1 MTGLTIFQVTVGLN
15 AAQTDTGAIQALVG
29 GVPGGQANVTAG
41 ANTLSFTLAWDE
53 TLDGDFPSSLSF
65 QFTGAGGNSLTFTS
79 ISINGQSV
87 SLGTYLDNTT
97 INTGTQFG
105 TVTIGAP
112 IRHFFGRQEPDV
124 GDPAD
129 IRANP
134 GNVLGT
140 DLGHPGDTTA
150 NVTVLP
156 NVASAIEGSN
166 GRDIIYGSDFADR
179 VNAGDGDDS
188 VAGNNGGDTLFGGAG
203 NDMIAGGAG
212 DDSIFGGLGD
222 DLLFGNAGADLIQG
236 QGGNNVLNGGDGD
249 DTLVGGANNDVLF
262 GGADDDLITGG
273 NGNDALYGDDGDDL
287 LSGGN
292 GEDQGWGGAG
302 NDTLSGG
309 NGNDT
314 LYGDADDDML
324 SGGAG
329 NDVLYG
335 DDGTGVSADGADI
348 IMGGVGND
356 RIYGGLGNDV
366 LLGEAGNDTL
376 LGQDGDDVLIGG
388 AGADSLDG
396 GAGVDIIYGTSIDTA
411 VATALVAQGGRP
423 DVSFGMSGNSFYKVV
438 LGSFDYAT
446 AAAAAA
452 ADTLNGVAG
461 HLVAITSAA
470 EQATINELVAA
481 AGGTGQFWTGAS
493 DSAQESV
500 WSWQAGPEA
509 GRWFSNNAGASQ
521 ANFFTYWQGGAPGAE
536 DYQALNADNSGY
548 WTANAS
554 TATFGYIIEW
564 DATSM
569 SADTGADLLTGG
581 ADNDILY
588 GGAGDNTIDG
598 GDGGDQIYGIAGN
611 NLLLGGAGADLIVGG
626 TGADIIRAGAGSDAI
641 DGGTGTDTWDASDA
655 TGSVVVSNFFG
666 LMLAAND
673 GFGAVSELLQSI
685 ENITG
690 GAFGDTIEA
699 NYGNN
704 VLIGGGGT
712 DLLTHVNST
721 GGVTVNLALTTAQNT
736 GTTGTDTISG
746 FENLTG
752 SGYADTLTGDIGV
765 NVISGGVGNDVI
777 DGGDGT
783 AIDTLDGGAGTN
795 TLSYASLTGGS
806 GVVVNLSTVSV
817 SGGGGADSIAGFLNI
832 AGSTYSD
839 VLTGDTGA
847 NVIAGGDGNDTLDGL
862 AGIDVMSGGN
872 GNDTLISDT
881 GADTMTGDAG
891 DDLFS
896 MANGEFD
903 AGETIDGGTGTDT
916 ISMFNAT
923 TVDYT
928 TGSLANI
935 ETLSGSTGNDAVT
948 MGVAQFTGFSAIDL
962 AGGTTDAITVTV
974 VGTADVSAG
983 SAPTLSNAE
992 NGSLTGSTGNDTLTI
1007 TGAQLDAIIA
1017 GSGTVNFNGG
1027 TADTLNLK
1035 STSTDLNT
1043 LGGTDA
1049 WIQGLEVISASA
1061 NTAGVAI
1068 SLSNQTEGF
1077 TITGGSGGD
1086 TITGGSGIDTITG
1099 GTGADVLNGGSG
1111 NDVFNIATGDFVTG
1125 DSITGGAGTADTI
1138 VLTTAGSTADF
1149 SLGTLATVETLTGSA
1164 GDDTL
1169 TLSATQYA
1177 GVLSAVNF
1185 STGNDLLY
1193 VRAIGTMDISAAT
1206 AATLTG
1212 VDTGN
1217 LVGSSG
1223 DDTLTITGAQLD
1235 AILAGFLPSVQM
1247 AGGTDTLN
1255 LTSNSA
1261 RLNAVANLGGGW
1273 GNTLLNSIEVISAS
1287 AATAAV
1293 TLNMALQTEGFT
1305 LIGGTGSDI
1314 ITGGTGNDTLFG
1326 GAGTDT
1332 LTGGAGD
1339 DVIHPGGTAGA
1350 GNTEVVDGGA
1360 GVDTIDFSDI
1370 TPVGGHSVYISW
1382 LGVSYIFD
1390 DGFGSD
1396 PYILSNFENVTG
1408 SSAND
1413 ILDLARDT
1421 VNSIVAGGLGDDTL
1435 SGGGGNNTLDGGSG
1449 NDTASY
1455 GNTFGVTTGI
1465 VANLALGTGQVT
1477 NNGAYGGS
1485 GVDTLVGIE
1494 QLYGSA
1500 YNDTI
1505 TGSSGNDILSGAAG
1519 NDTIDAGAGDDT
1531 VDGGTGNDILTG
1543 GSGTDT
1549 VSYGSVGG
1557 AVTFSLATTTAQ
1569 NTGGG
1574 GTDTVSGFENITGS
1588 NSADTLTGNSNANTI
1603 NGGGGNDT
1611 LTGGAG
1617 NDYLDGGAGSA
1628 DIASYATS
1636 TASVTVNLTTGTAS
1650 DGLGGTDTLVNIEGI
1665 LGSAQADVLTGGAG
1679 NDTFFFSLGNDGIEG
1694 GGGTNTYDL
1703 STAPGGV
1710 AVGYFGS
1717 VYLSAYGG
1725 HVTFLTN
1732 IQNING
1738 SGFNDVIEGTTG
1750 NNIMTGGA
1758 GTDTLTYTTST
1769 YDATAGVTVSLAAT
1783 TAQNTGGAG
1792 TDTVSGF
1799 ENLTGTGFADTLTG
1813 TTGANVIDGGNG
1825 NDVLH
1830 GNGGND
1836 VLTGGAGNDVIYS
1849 ESTAATTVAAILAA
1863 NSGIGLQYNAETGNF
1878 YRYINSGISTYA
1890 AARNE
1895 AAAATLSGVSGTA
1908 GDGHVLTINS
1918 SDEFDFVRNTINIS
1932 GGTWLGIGD
1941 QAAVN
1946 AYAGGGGAE
1955 GTWKYLEG
1963 PEAGTTLYTGS
1974 AARLGYFVNTSNFS
1988 GAMNNATNDYAM
2000 MRNSDQWAEQD
2011 GSESDHRVIEWDG
2024 QLVFNG
2030 VTKDT
2035 ATIDGGAGADT
2046 LYGGDG
2052 KDIFLFMAATAGTGA
2067 NADAIYNF
2075 NASVDVLDLSNLL
2088 TGYSGAS
2095 NPNDFVFFKTVGS
2108 DTEVKVDTNGGGGM
2122 TESNYATYAIIKGV
2136 TGIDVDD
2143 WAHRGIL
2150 DLA

>member
-1 MTGLTIFQVTVGLN
+1 LTIFQVTVGLN

-150 NVTVLP
+150 NVTIVP
-156 NVASAIEGSN
+156 NVASPPAIEGSN

-249 DTLVGGANNDVLF
+249 DTLVGGANNDILF
-262 GGADDDLITGG
+262 GGADDDMLSGG
-273 NGNDALYGDDGDDL
+273 NGNDALYGDDGADL

-292 GEDQGWGGAG
+292 GIDTGWGGAG
-302 NDTLSGG
+302 NDTLAGG
-309 NGNDT
+309 AGNDT

-335 DDGTGVSADGADI
+335 DDGTNVSADGADI
-348 IMGGVGND
+348 IMGGTGVD
-356 RIYGGLGNDV
+356 IIRGGLGNDI
-366 LLGEAGNDTL
+366 LLGEADVDSL
-376 LGQDGDDVLIGG
+376 YGQDGDDVLIGG
-388 AGADSLDG
+388 AGADILDG
-396 GAGVDIIYGTSIDTA
+396 GDGADILYGTSIDTA
-411 VATALVAQGGRP
+411 TATALVAQGGRP
-423 DVSFGMSGNSFYKVV
+423 DVSFGMSSNSFYKVV

-481 AGGTGQFWTGAS
+481 AGGTGQFWMGGYDAGIWGEGVWMWTG
-493 DSAQESV
+493 
-500 WSWQAGPEA
+500 GPESLQQ
-509 GRWFSNNAGASQ
+509 FSNNAGAPVSG
-521 ANFFTYWQGGAPGAE
+521 FFNYWQGGAPANSTGLE
-536 DYQALNADNSGY
+536 DYAALNSSNSGY

-554 TATFGYIIEW
+554 TATFGYVIEW
-564 DATSM
+564 DGISF

-581 ADNDILY
+581 NGDDVVYGGNGSNTFDGGSGNDRLY
-588 GGAGDNTIDG
+588 GGSGDD
-598 GDGGDQIYGIAGN
+598 
-611 NLLLGGAGADLIVGG
+611 LFKGGAGVDNYYGGGG
-626 TGADIIRAGAGSDAI
+626 TN
-641 DGGTGTDTWDASDA
+641 TYDASTA
-655 TGSVVVSNFFG
+655 TGSVVITNYLGVLLLSTDDG
-666 LMLAAND
+666 YGAAETYL
-673 GFGAVSELLQSI
+673 GIS
-685 ENITG
+685 NITG
-690 GAFGDTIEA
+690 GAFNDTIEGGS
-699 NYGNN
+699 GNS
-704 VLIGGGGT
+704 VLIGNGGT
-712 DLLTHVNST
+712 DLLTYANAAA
-721 GGVTVNLALTTAQNT
+721 GVTVNLATTTAQAT
-736 GTTGTDTISG
+736 GGSGSDTISG

-752 SGYADTLTGDIGV
+752 SGFADTLTGDTGV
-765 NVISGGVGNDVI
+765 NVIDGGNGDDVI

-783 AIDTLDGGAGTN
+783 AVDTLDGGAGTN

-817 SGGGGADSIAGFLNI
+817 SGGGGADSIASFLNI

-928 TGSLANI
+928 TGVLAGL
-935 ETLSGSTGNDAVT
+935 ETLSGSTGVDTVT
-948 MGVAQFTGFSAIDL
+948 MSAAQWSAFTVIDL
-962 AGGTTDAITVTV
+962 TGGATDKMV
-974 VGTADVSAG
+974 VLASGTANISGG
-983 SAPTLSNAE
+983 SAPALSNTESATLS
-992 NGSLTGSTGNDTLTI
+992 GSAGADTLTL
-1007 TGAQLDAIIA
+1007 TGAQLNALFGSA
-1017 GSGTVNFNGG
+1017 GTKLIDLLGG
-1027 TADTLNLK
+1027 ADTLNLS
-1035 STSTDLNT
+1035 STSTTLN
-1043 LGGTDA
+1043 
-1049 WIQGLEVISASA
+1049 GLTNGQIANLEAISAASA
-1061 NTAGVAI
+1061 GAGVVI
-1068 SLSNQTEGF
+1068 TVSSQSEGF
-1077 TITGGSGGD
+1077 TITGSTFAD
-1086 TITGGSGIDTITG
+1086 TITGGSGADTITG
-1099 GTGADVLNGGSG
+1099 GAGADTLDGGNG
-1111 NDVFNIATGDFVTG
+1111 NDVFNVANGDFVSG
-1125 DSITGGAGTADTI
+1125 DSITGGADTDTI
-1138 VLTTAGSTADF
+1138 VLTTVGATADF
-1149 SLGTLATVETLTGSA
+1149 SLGTLASVETITATSGNDFVTVL
-1164 GDDTL
+1164 
-1169 TLSATQYA
+1169 ATQYA
-1177 GVLSAVNF
+1177 DVLSTINLGSAGTDTFRV
-1185 STGNDLLY
+1185 Y
-1193 VRAIGTMDISAAT
+1193 VSGTMDISAAT
-1206 AATLTG
+1206 AATVTG
-1212 VDTGN
+1212 S
-1217 LVGSSG
+1217 GSIFGQLWGSGG
-1223 DDTLTITGAQLD
+1223 DDTITMTGAQLD
-1235 AILAGFLPSVQM
+1235 AILAGFVPALNM
-1247 AGGTDTLN
+1247 MGGTDTIN

-1261 RLNAVANLGGGW
+1261 RLNVVATLGGGL
-1273 GNTLLNSIEVISAS
+1273 GNSQIAGVEVISAS

-1293 TLNMALQTEGFT
+1293 TLNMSLQSEGMT
-1305 LIGGTGSDI
+1305 LTGGSGTDV
-1314 ITGGTGNDTLFG
+1314 ITGGTGNDVIQG

-1382 LGVSYIFD
+1382 FGVSYIFD

-1396 PYILSNFENVTG
+1396 LYALSNFENVTG

-1455 GNTFGVTTGI
+1455 GNTLGVTTGI

-1519 NDTIDAGAGDDT
+1519 NDTIDAGDGDDT

-1557 AVTFSLATTTAQ
+1557 AVTFNLATTTAQ
-1569 NTGGG
+1569 NTGGA

-1611 LTGGAG
+1611 LIGAAG
-1617 NDYLDGGAGSA
+1617 NDYLDGGAGTA
-1628 DIASYATS
+1628 DIASYSTS
-1636 TASVTVNLTTGTAS
+1636 TAGVTVNLTTGTAS

-1665 LGSAQADVLTGGAG
+1665 LGSAQADVLTGSAG
-1679 NDTFFFSLGNDGIEG
+1679 NDTFFFSLGNDGIDG
-1694 GGGTNTYDL
+1694 GAGTNTYDL

-1710 AVGYFGS
+1710 TVGYFGS
-1717 VYLSAYGG
+1717 IYLSAYSG

-1750 NNIMTGGA
+1750 NNVMTGGA

-1769 YDATAGVTVSLAAT
+1769 YDATAGVTVNLATT

-1799 ENLTGTGFADTLTG
+1799 ENLTGSGFADTLTG
-1813 TTGANVIDGGNG
+1813 TTGANVVDGGAN

-1918 SDEFDFVRNTINIS
+1918 ADEFDFVRNTINIS

-1963 PEAGTTLYTGS
+1963 PEAGTTFYTGS

-1988 GAMNNATNDYAM
+1988 GAMNNATNDYAL
-2000 MRNSDQWAEQD
+2000 MRGSDAWDDQD
-2011 GSESDHRVIEWDG
+2011 GGESNHRVIEWDG

-2035 ATIDGGAGADT
+2035 VTIDGGAGADG
-2046 LYGGDG
+2046 LYAGDG
-2052 KDIFLFMAATAGTGA
+2052 KDVFLFMAATAGTGA
-2067 NADAIYNF
+2067 NADSIYNF

-2122 TESNYATYAIIKGV
+2122 TESNYATYAIIKGL

-2143 WAHRGIL
+2143 WAHRDIL
-2150 DLA
+2150 AM